1 MIENKKILYG
11 GIALIVVSLV
21 FLILT
26 IYYITQYNDVS
37 KKLEISV
44 TDSET
49 LKTQLSDLNKKLQT
63 SVTDS
68 ETLKTQLSDLNK
80 KFEVTYTKKIEDE
93 LETLKPYTKKIENDL
108 ETSNSILVLALLSDI
123 TNRVYSNPKNKQF
136 EAGPLLAEVEDD
148 LKPIQSYFKTIQENG
163 QMSKIF
169 SGLGAKSPQEA
180 DDIMN
185 KRTEASTGLKISE
198 FRKKYKV

>member
-1 MIENKKILYG
+1 LKIKKSYG

-80 KFEVTYTKKIEDE
+80 KFEVTYTKKIE
-93 LETLKPYTKKIENDL
+93 NDL

-123 TNRVYSNPKNKQF
+123 TNRVYSNPKNRQF
-136 EAGPLLAEVEDD
+136 EGGPFLAGVEDD

-163 QMSKIF
+163 QITKIF

-180 DDIMN
+180 DDVMN
-185 KRTEASTGLKISE
+185 KRAEASTGLKISE

>member
-11 GIALIVVSLV
+11 GIALGVVSLV
-21 FLILT
+21 LLILT
-26 IYYITQYNDVS
+26 IYYSTQYNDVS
-37 KKLEISV
+37 NKLEI
-44 TDSET
+44 
-49 LKTQLSDLNKKLQT
+49 

-93 LETLKPYTKKIENDL
+93 LETLKTYTKKIENDL
-108 ETSNSILVLALLSDI
+108 ETSNSILVISLLSDI
-123 TNRVYSNPKNKQF
+123 TTRVQSNPKNRQF
-136 EAGPLLAEVEDD
+136 EGGPFLAGIEDD

-169 SGLGAKSPQEA
+169 SGLGAKTPEEA
-180 DDIMN
+180 NDIMN
-185 KRTEASTGLKISE
+185 KRAETSTGLKISA
-198 FRKKYKV
+198 FRTKYKV